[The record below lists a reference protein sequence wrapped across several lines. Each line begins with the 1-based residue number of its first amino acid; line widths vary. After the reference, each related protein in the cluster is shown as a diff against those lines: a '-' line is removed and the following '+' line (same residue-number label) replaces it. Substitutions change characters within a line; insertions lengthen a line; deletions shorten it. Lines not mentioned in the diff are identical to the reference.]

1 MEKIGKKITLENV
14 SHDEQETHLDSI
26 EAIKGNIRERNTEE
40 QLQQD
45 QKELHFEIEHG
56 KHLAEQ
62 RKRELAEK
70 IKEEIDF
77 LAKENPI
84 IEEGLL
90 AGKEDHEITWEKKES
105 EKTGFWNKIWNKF
118 KKPTTT
124 TLGALTVASGAAGA
138 TGDVNKIADKEFS
151 DSVKNKI
158 EKTFTDSTD
167 IKKTKESS
175 LEFSD
180 KLRNDWNKYVDWLD
194 NIGLK
199 GAPELDKNDL
209 GGAMLDR
216 YKKEH
221 PETSVSRE
229 TIDDIQREF
238 ARYRAWVLEEVKA
251 GRANLTPGTTPES
264 FMKKL
269 SQIDGIAG
277 QFTTS
282 HKFPDQYLK
291 TFYNDK
297 LVEVKKI
304 GFAQGKDDPKTVDYS
319 DYATK

>member
-138 TGDVNKIADKEFS
+138 TGVVHHGAERCPHRQPATRRSEPRPGRTHAGAGKRRPCPGRPQLQSEFPQ
-151 DSVKNKI
+151 
-158 EKTFTDSTD
+158 T
-167 IKKTKESS
+167 
-175 LEFSD
+175 
-180 KLRNDWNKYVDWLD
+180 
-194 NIGLK
+194 
-199 GAPELDKNDL
+199 
-209 GGAMLDR
+209 
-216 YKKEH
+216 
-221 PETSVSRE
+221 
-229 TIDDIQREF
+229 
-238 ARYRAWVLEEVKA
+238 AR
-251 GRANLTPGTTPES
+251 
-264 FMKKL
+264 
-269 SQIDGIAG
+269 
-277 QFTTS
+277 
-282 HKFPDQYLK
+282 
-291 TFYNDK
+291 
-297 LVEVKKI
+297 
-304 GFAQGKDDPKTVDYS
+304 
-319 DYATK
+319 